1 MAEYYVYIM
10 ANVTGMLYIG
20 VTNNIARRVIEH
32 KTKKVK
38 GFTSSYNLTQLV
50 YCESTSSIY
59 DALTRE
65 KQLKGW
71 TRKKKVALIDT
82 MNPDW
87 KDLSHELFDVNIQQ
101 E

>member
-38 GFTSSYNLTQLV
+38 GFTSRYNLTQLV
-50 YCESTSSIY
+50 YCESTPGIY
-59 DALTRE
+59 NALTRE

-87 KDLSHELFDVNIQQ
+87 KDLSQELFDVNIQRG
-101 E
+101 